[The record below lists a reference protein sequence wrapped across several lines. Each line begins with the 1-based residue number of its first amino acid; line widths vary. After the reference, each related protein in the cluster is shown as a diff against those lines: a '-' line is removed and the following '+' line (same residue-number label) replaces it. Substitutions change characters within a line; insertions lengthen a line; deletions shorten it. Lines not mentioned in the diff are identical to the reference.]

1 MSSITWT
8 DAFTASLQ
16 NAWATIMG
24 FLPTLVGAVIV
35 LIVGLVIASMLR
47 SIFAKLID
55 ALKIDAILKKVGLEK
70 FVERAGMQLSSGKF
84 IGGLV
89 YWFLVVVVVL
99 AISDVLGLVGLS
111 SFLNAVLA
119 YFPSV
124 VVAALIMLASLVVAN
139 FVRVLV
145 RGSIMSAKLHA
156 SRFLGTLVWWSI
168 VIFGFLTALLQLGV
182 ATQLIYS
189 IIIGF
194 IAMLSLAG
202 GIAFGLGGKEYASYL
217 LGKLRDHTENR

>member
-1 MSSITWT
+1 MSSIAWT
-8 DAFTASLQ
+8 DAFTMSLQ

-24 FLPTLVGAVIV
+24 FLPTLIGAIIV
-35 LIVGLVIASMLR
+35 LIVGLIIASVIR
-47 SIFAKLID
+47 SIFEKIVD
-55 ALKIDAILKKVGLEK
+55 ALKIDAILKKVGFEK
-70 FVERAGMQLSSGKF
+70 FIERAGMQLSSGKF
-84 IGGLV
+84 IGGLA
-89 YWFLVVVVVL
+89 YWFLVIVIVL
-99 AISDVLGLVGLS
+99 AISDVLGFVGLS
-111 SFLNAVLA
+111 SFLTAVLA

-139 FVRVLV
+139 FLRVIV
-145 RGSIMSAKLHA
+145 RGSVMSAKLHA

-202 GIAFGLGGKEYASYL
+202 GIAFGLGGKDYAEHL